1 MITIINSLNI
11 LKNMTFY
18 LYFTNF
24 QDKMINFHELTTND
38 SLFNSR
44 IISFSCRIANKGYEV
59 VFMTK

>member
-1 MITIINSLNI
+1 
-11 LKNMTFY
+11 MTFY

-24 QDKMINFHELTTND
+24 QEKMINFHELTTND